1 MRNEINLSM
10 AEKCVHVKEI
20 PFFEFFEYCD
30 VIISVGRNQIFYKAL
45 RALLDFSK
53 QRPKLSPHNI

>member
-1 MRNEINLSM
+1 M

-45 RALLDFSK
+45 RALLDFST